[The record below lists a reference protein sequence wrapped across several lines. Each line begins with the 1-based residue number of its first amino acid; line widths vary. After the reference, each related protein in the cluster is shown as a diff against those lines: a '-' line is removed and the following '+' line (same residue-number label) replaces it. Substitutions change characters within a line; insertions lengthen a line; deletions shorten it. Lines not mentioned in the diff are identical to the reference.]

1 MTFVNMLINNSFPLV
16 SAPTTSVVEVQ
27 LGCISIETYILF
39 VLKIISYFPFR
50 DCGACFV
57 VWIKAQTRDKL
68 IEIDGAFNTVRK
80 VKLQAN
86 NASGNL
92 RVSTLNDSALAER
105 LRA

>member
-1 MTFVNMLINNSFPLV
+1 M

-68 IEIDGAFNTVRK
+68 IEIDGAFANDNTVRK

>member
-1 MTFVNMLINNSFPLV
+1 MQINNSFPLV

-68 IEIDGAFNTVRK
+68 IEIDGAFANDNTVRK

>member
-1 MTFVNMLINNSFPLV
+1 M

-68 IEIDGAFNTVRK
+68 IEIDGAFANSNTVRK

>member
-1 MTFVNMLINNSFPLV
+1 M

-68 IEIDGAFNTVRK
+68 SEIDGAFANSNTVRK